1 MRIGTGS
8 FFFIIFGSWWTLCI
22 GDGDRNTTANLRKL
36 IPMLES
42 PVMLGL
48 RDGMT
53 PNFERADEL
62 PVL

>member
-1 MRIGTGS
+1 MGRGR
-8 FFFIIFGSWWTLCI
+8 FFIIFGSWWTLCI
-22 GDGDRNTTANLRKL
+22 GDGDRNTTTNLRKL
-36 IPMLES
+36 IP

-62 PVL
+62 PVLNDFDF